1 MPEEKE
7 SADFTQPAGEDEVD
21 AVLTE
26 FGGDARAAIRGLL
39 HDLDAL
45 AADARAA
52 ISPGYIR
59 DANIVRWRRATDRR
73 R

>member
-1 MPEEKE
+1 MPEDEKG
-7 SADFTQPAGEDEVD
+7 AAAAQRTGDDEVD
-21 AVLTE
+21 AVLAE

-52 ISPGYIR
+52 ISHGY
-59 DANIVRWRRATDRR
+59 VRGGNATPWRRAANLR
-73 R
+73 